1 VRSASNKKHREK
13 GDSKSL
19 NVSGQISNAGKILDA
34 GGSRRRRADQA
45 SPRQHSPKM
54 TTQKEK
60 SPMPEELT
68 YQQAALMFH
77 VTPRHMRRICRK
89 HKIDP
94 IVRGHRTVRLPADK
108 ISKLH
113 VKLVLCGGAR

>member
-1 VRSASNKKHREK
+1 MQPGMKKK
-13 GDSKSL
+13 GTKNGSSKSP

-34 GGSRRRRADQA
+34 GGRRRRRAAAAAPRQA
-45 SPRQHSPKM
+45 SSNM
-54 TTQKEK
+54 TTRKEK

-113 VKLVLCGGAR
+113 VKLVLSGGAR